1 MDNPVDQ
8 TKRFT
13 VYFDGS
19 CPLCIREIGY
29 YQRRSGADQI
39 DWVDVS
45 EGTFCTVDLSCT
57 AAMAKF
63 HVRGADGTLYGG
75 GEAFARLWRELPAF
89 QWLGRLFVLP
99 GFRHALNV
107 GYKLFLPLRPSL
119 QRLARGPRASAR

>member
-1 MDNPVDQ
+1 MDSPVDQ

-45 EGTFCTVDLSCT
+45 EGSFCTVDLSCT
-57 AAMAKF
+57 EAMAKF
-63 HVRGADGTLYGG
+63 HVRSADGTLYEG
-75 GEAFARLWRELPAF
+75 GEAFARLWSELPAF
-89 QWLGRLFVLP
+89 KWLGRLFVLP
-99 GFRHALNV
+99 GFRHVLNL
-107 GYKLFLPLRPSL
+107 GYKVFLPLRPSL
-119 QRLARGPRASAR
+119 QRLAGGANVPAG